1 MWPTGTDPL
10 SLDDQAVATV
20 FAHREWLSAA
30 ALMGNEYCVPIDPP
44 FCDAN
49 ADGYGQRFT
58 IGTEHVGL
66 VKRRRD
72 GQNNDV
78 QPIEKMV
85 TAQPQSANPS
95 HQFNVDQPLLDALA
109 RLATRQDEVAERIRS
124 SIPLFN
130 QANQLSERSTPSS
143 DLVLLAAALER
154 LFEVTR
160 PIAQSLADT
169 LAATFANFEQGA
181 TTWDNRSLN
190 GNVTADSGPWVKRWA
205 REFYAHRSA
214 IHGGPAP
221 HTSDWFDLRH
231 ALIATEVYSLSVK
244 VLLDGDGT
252 RAMADADNLA
262 ADALDDRIERM
273 AQPGSVLED
282 DWRVA
287 LLAARSRAT
296 VAAVAEALARGD
308 V

>member
-10 SLDDQAVATV
+10 ELDDEAIGVV

-30 ALMGNEYCVPIDPP
+30 ALMGNEYCVPLDPP

-72 GQNNDV
+72 GQNNDI
-78 QPIEKMV
+78 QPIDKMV
-85 TAQPQSANPS
+85 TAQPPSANPR
-95 HQFNVDQPLLDALA
+95 HQFNVDQSLLDALA
-109 RLATRQDEVAERIRS
+109 GLAARQDEVAERIRS
-124 SIPLFN
+124 SIPLFT

-154 LFEVTR
+154 LFEVSR
-160 PIAQSLADT
+160 PIAQNLAD
-169 LAATFANFEQGA
+169 AVATTFENFEQGS

-190 GNVTADSGPWVKRWA
+190 GNLTADGGPWAKRWA

-221 HTSDWFDLRH
+221 HTNDWPDLRH
-231 ALIATEVYSLSVK
+231 ALIATEVYGLSVK

-252 RAMADADNLA
+252 RAMTDADKLA

-273 AQPGSVLED
+273 ARPGSALEQS
-282 DWRVA
+282 WGGA
-287 LLAARSRAT
+287 LIAARRRAT
-296 VAAVAEALARGD
+296 VAAAAAELVTGQI
-308 V
+308 